1 MGKVIIIGGGP
12 AGLMAAGTAAGL
24 GHEVT
29 LLERNDRPA
38 RKLMIT
44 GKGRCN
50 LTNNCSDIQSLVAAV
65 PGNGKFLFSA
75 FSGFMP
81 ADTIKFFEQR
91 GVKLKTERGNR
102 VFPVSDRAVEIVDAL
117 HSFATKAGAIII
129 KGRAEKILTE
139 KGRIVGLVT
148 YEGEKFNCDNIIL
161 ATGGL
166 SYPATGSGGDGYR
179 IASALGH
186 TVVKPTPSLV
196 PLQAHEWFCPRLQ
209 GLSLRNVSIEVF
221 DNEKQKP
228 IHSDFGEM
236 LFTHYGVSGPLIL
249 SASAHMRPMK
259 SEKYTINIDLKPAL
273 SKEKLDA
280 RLLREFE
287 ENLNKN
293 FINSLNALLPK
304 KLVPVIV
311 KLSGIPIGLKVNNI
325 TKEQRA
331 RLVDLMKGLKVTVT
345 DFRPIDEAI
354 ITSGGIKISE
364 IDPKTMQSK
373 LISGLYFAGELI
385 DVDAYTGGYNL
396 QIAFST
402 GTLAGHLLNQD

>member
-1 MGKVIIIGGGP
+1 MSKVIIVGGGP
-12 AGLMAAGTAAGL
+12 AGLMAAGTAAAL
-24 GHEVT
+24 GHDVT
-29 LLERNDRPA
+29 ILERNDRPA

-50 LTNNCSDIQSLVAAV
+50 LTNNCKDIQSLVSAV

-81 ADTIKFFEQR
+81 SDTISFFEQR

-117 HSFATKAGAIII
+117 HSFAVKSGAKLI
-129 KGRAEKILTE
+129 KGRAKKILTE
-139 KGRIVGLVT
+139 NGRTVGLIT
-148 YEGEKFNCDNIIL
+148 YEGEKLECDNLIL

-166 SYPATGSGGDGYR
+166 SYPATGSTGDGYEL
-179 IASALGH
+179 AGALGH
-186 TVVKPTPSLV
+186 TVVEPTPSLV

-221 DNEKQKP
+221 DNEKQKSVY
-228 IHSDFGEM
+228 SDFGEM
-236 LFTHYGVSGPLIL
+236 LFTHYGVSGPIIL

-259 SEKYTINIDLKPAL
+259 SEKYTVNIDLKPAL

-287 ENLNKN
+287 ENINKN

-304 KLVPVIV
+304 KMVPVIV
-311 KLSGIPIGLKVNNI
+311 KLSGIPMGLKVNNV

-331 RLVDLMKGLKVTVT
+331 RLVDLLKGLKITVT

-354 ITSGGIKISE
+354 ITSGGIKTSE

-373 LISGLYFAGELI
+373 LVKGLYFAGELI

-402 GTLAGHLLNQD
+402 GTLAGRLLN